1 MADSPVFALA
11 CEELERLTSLERLA
25 ARGTVRIALKKAGL
39 DVASVDATQMTV
51 VLRRV
56 LPAELRSRGVEEA
69 EQVCEAL
76 AAALAERRCEVAP
89 DRASRAAETI
99 ERFGD

>member
-11 CEELERLTSLERLA
+11 CEELERRTALERLA

-39 DVASVDATQMTV
+39 DVADVDATQMMA

-56 LPAELRSRGVEEA
+56 LPAELKSRGIEEA
-69 EQVCEAL
+69 ERICEAI
-76 AAALAERRCEVAP
+76 AATIAERRFEVAP
-89 DRASRAAETI
+89 DRASQAAETI
-99 ERFGD
+99 GRFGD

>member
-76 AAALAERRCEVAP
+76 AAALAERRFEVAP